1 MGFATKVAHCL
12 ADPVFYRKSFY
23 ELLRNFRQFKEAP
36 LMISQGDLK
45 SIKRALVVV
54 AHPDDETFCS
64 GIISA
69 LKANRSDVTVIC
81 VTRGEGGPTGGAKR
95 EDLASIREREMMAA
109 CKALSVDQ
117 VFFLDHVDP
126 VGGAYR
132 VYAPD
137 VSADQLAAEISA
149 HSDQVDLVISHG
161 SSGEYWHAAHLL
173 VYAAVRKMIGAKGKE
188 SPPWITFFARD
199 TDHLLPHLLNE
210 DDEADLRIDCTA
222 FHSHR
227 LEALNSHQSQLGL
240 FRRFAGGT
248 SDDFVKMTSLES
260 YCVQSGEVG
269 CITNRETD

>member
-1 MGFATKVAHCL
+1 MGFATKVAHRL

-23 ELLRNFRQFKEAP
+23 QLLRIFRQFKDAP
-36 LMISQGDLK
+36 LMISQDDLN

-69 LKANRSDVTVIC
+69 LKANGSEVTLIC

-95 EDLASIREREMMAA
+95 EDLGAIREKEMMAA
-109 CKALSVDQ
+109 CEALSIDQ
-117 VFFLDHVDP
+117 IFFLDHVDP

-137 VSADQLAAEISA
+137 VSAGRLAEEISS

-173 VYAAVRKMIGAKGKE
+173 VHAAVRNLVGAKGSE
-188 SPPWITFFARD
+188 SPPWITFLARD
-199 TDHLLPHLLNE
+199 ADHLLPHLLNE
-210 DDEADLRIDCTA
+210 DDEADLRFDGSA
-222 FHSHR
+222 FHSQR
-227 LEALNSHQSQLGL
+227 LEALNSHQTQLGL
-240 FRRFAGGT
+240 FKRFAGGT
-248 SDDFVKMTSLES
+248 TDDFVRSTSVES
-260 YCVQSGEVG
+260 YCLQSGEVTN
-269 CITNRETD
+269 ITNRGTD